1 MSFFVR
7 VFTFSLLNMMALVS
21 VEATAKLTLAVVG
34 KTKNDTFYQASF
46 SGCKAFTESHPDVE
60 CIYDG
65 SDDYQDVR
73 TQVLIVEELLNQD
86 IDGLLVSTTDSE
98 FLAGRAL
105 TLAQRKGIPVVTFD
119 SDLLPQ
125 HAHFRLAY
133 VGTNNFDFGV
143 ALGEAAKKFSNQENQ
158 SVCIQS
164 GHETTPNLNER
175 IKGVRYALSGRAD
188 IRLDGRSGW
197 TEHPRCPLYTL
208 GRRDEALAQLMTLI
222 SYDPRPMFIG
232 VAGFAQFNS
241 KYIEQLAPHKALIE
255 NQELVI
261 VSADTE
267 QEQLLALA
275 DGLSSINIGQDPFEM
290 GRKGAELLYDF
301 IKHGKKPSQ
310 EHYYLPFHYC
320 TRDNAMS
327 CTQ

>member
-1 MSFFVR
+1 MIFFKR
-7 VFTFSLLNMMALVS
+7 ALTLSLFNILALVS

-46 SGCKAFTESHPDVE
+46 SGCKAFAESHPDVE

-105 TLAQRKGIPVVTFD
+105 TLAKSKGIPVITFD

-125 HAHFRLAY
+125 HAHYRLAY

-143 ALGEAAKKFSNQENQ
+143 ALGEAAQAFSNQANQ

-164 GHETTPNLNER
+164 GHQSTPNLNER
-175 IKGVRYALSGRAD
+175 IRGVRFALSKQAD
-188 IRLDGRSGW
+188 QRLDGANGW
-197 TEHPRCPLYTL
+197 TEHPRCPLYTM

-222 SYDPRPMFIG
+222 SYKPRPMFIG
-232 VAGFAQFNS
+232 VAGFAQFNPD
-241 KYIEQLAPHKALIE
+241 YISQLSPYKEQIE
-255 NQELVI
+255 NKELVI

-275 DGLSSINIGQDPFEM
+275 DGLSSVNIGQDPFEM
-290 GRKGAELLYDF
+290 GRKGAELLYNY
-301 IKHGKKPSQ
+301 IQHGKKPEQ

-320 TRDNAMS
+320 NKGNANS